1 MKNLLRKKWI
11 VTLLTV
17 VLFTN
22 GYCAQSVK
30 KADGDKD
37 KAVKVEK
44 TGFLSNI
51 RQLKELSDIMDI
63 INQNYV
69 GEKAVDKKILMQG
82 ALKGMIEALE
92 DPHSNYF
99 TSAELKDFQ
108 DDIKGKYVGVGMVVQ
123 KRPNEALTVVSPIED
138 SPAYKA
144 GMKPKDKIIAI
155 DGDSTYKLTSEECVK
170 KLKGK
175 ENTTVKVTVLREGVK
190 ETKEVEI
197 KRAVVELKY
206 VKSKMIDEKDKIGY
220 LRLTQFGEN
229 VYPDVAKALEELQKQ
244 GMKALIFDVRSNPG
258 GALDQAVKI
267 TSMFLKDGR
276 VVSVKSKDGEEKVSN
291 REGKYFG
298 DFPLVV
304 LINGGSA
311 SASEILAG
319 AIKDDKRGILVGE
332 KSFGKGS
339 VQTLV
344 GLPDGDGIKLTIAK
358 YYTPSGVC
366 IHGVGIEPDV
376 KVEEKDGYMLFN
388 SMVTNIDEKESK
400 ENKKELIKEIKGEKV
415 AEEFEHH
422 KDIQLD
428 TAIGILKGI
437 LINKK

>member
-69 GEKAVDKKILMQG
+69 GEKTVDKKILMQG

-99 TSAELKDFQ
+99 TSEELKDFQ

-175 ENTTVKVTVLREGVK
+175 ENTTVKVTVVREGVK

-206 VKSKMIDEKDKIGY
+206 VKSKMIDEKAKIGY